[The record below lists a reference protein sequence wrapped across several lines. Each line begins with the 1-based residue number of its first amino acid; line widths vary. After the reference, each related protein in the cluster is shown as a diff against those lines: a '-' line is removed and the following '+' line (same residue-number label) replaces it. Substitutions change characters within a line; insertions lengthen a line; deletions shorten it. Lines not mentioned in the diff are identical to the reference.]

1 MNKYKRI
8 KKILL
13 YKIAILKRSWSKQ
26 KKLIS
31 YFKEV
36 KEELVIIDR
45 H

>member
-13 YKIAILKRSWSKQ
+13 YKIAIHKNIEMVKQ
-26 KKLIS
+26 AKKINS
-31 YFKEV
+31 YF
-36 KEELVIIDR
+36 KEELVIDR